1 MVLLIP
7 SKKSAGNKN
16 EKSTIS
22 TTSLE
27 KVRRDQQRG
36 DECCDIDGENKS
48 EKCPLPLTYSGNH
61 WSEYINENTISSREI
76 TESDNFLNK
85 LKGGS
90 DNNQFIYLDSDVFND
105 DGESSFKNSKFLNQF
120 DIILEVKNFKISG
133 YTFNDV
139 VRLLEHLS
147 KTDGFITLRT
157 VKSQLSRLSHMN
169 SESTTTKLLP
179 LELNKFL
186 EVSFRKDSIDHDLQ
200 QTIRDNVYERTVPCT
215 TRPPRPGE
223 VHGQDYVFLTNDEFV
238 MLKNNSL
245 LLEYGFYN
253 GFMYGTPI
261 PPPQPKPFNDK
272 TNMCSKSLEINES
285 KISGK
290 TLYIIMFE

>member
-7 SKKSAGNKN
+7 SKKSGGNKN

-48 EKCPLPLTYSGNH
+48 EKCPQPLTYSGNH
-61 WSEYINENTISSREI
+61 WSEYINESTISSRDI
-76 TESDNFLNK
+76 VESDTFLNK

-105 DGESSFKNSKFLNQF
+105 DSESSFKNSKFLNQF
-120 DIILEVKNFKISG
+120 DIILEVKNCKISG

-139 VRLLEHLS
+139 VKLLEHLS
-147 KTDGFITLRT
+147 KADGFITLRT

-169 SESTTTKLLP
+169 YNESTTATLLP

-223 VHGQDYVFLTNDEFV
+223 IHGQDYVFLTNDEFV
-238 MLKNNSL
+238 LLKNNSL

-261 PPPQPKPFNDK
+261 PPPQPRLSNDK
-272 TNMCSKSLEINES
+272 TNMCSKSLENNES

-290 TLYIIMFE
+290 T